1 VSEDP
6 WAPPA
11 DLRAGLYIVAVLAVA
26 GAVLGVVW
34 KVWSPP
40 GPLGYVIA
48 PHAVQAD
55 ETEAF
60 VAADGRFAVI
70 TALTGIVAAVAVW
83 FAKPVRGP
91 VAALALGIGSLLGTL
106 LTEVVGHALAGGHS
120 SGPANTFIKHLPL
133 SVHMTGLRL
142 LEAAVAVLVYGL
154 FVAFAASDDLGRP
167 GSSGLVVDGQ
177 QPQDGWGHGY
187 GAGALEQPYLPPQ

>member
-6 WAPPA
+6 WASPA
-11 DLRAGLYIVAVLAVA
+11 DLRAGLYIVAALAVA
-26 GAVLGVVW
+26 GAVLGVLW

-40 GPLGYVIA
+40 GPLGFVIG

-83 FAKPVRGP
+83 FAKPLRGP
-91 VAALALGIGSLLGTL
+91 VAALALAVGSLLGAL
-106 LTEVVGHALAGGHS
+106 LTEFVGHELAGGHS
-120 SGPANTFIKHLPL
+120 SGPTNTVITHLPL
-133 SVHMTGLRL
+133 SVHMSGLRL

-154 FVAFAASDDLGRP
+154 FVAFAATDDLGRP
-167 GSSGLVVDGQ
+167 GSSGLVVDGR
-177 QPQDGWGHGY
+177 QPQDGWGHGD
-187 GAGALEQPYLPPQ
+187 GAGALEQTYLPPQ